1 MDQNT
6 LDAARQNFSLPHD
19 VVQLPSGGI
28 FYKNKNKSV
37 KVGYLTASDEN
48 LLANVGNNNQNVV
61 ISLIR
66 NKLYEPDLKPEDLL
80 ETDIQAILIFLRNTS
95 FGPEYTL
102 VLNDPTTNKNF
113 DHTVI
118 LDELN
123 IKKINQQPDGDGTFT
138 IILPKTNDTVKIKP
152 LTLGETNEIENM
164 IQNYPQGRVAPIVT
178 YRLLKMILEVN
189 GNSDKSKIATYI
201 ESLPIADSKYIRN
214 FIRDNTPSLD
224 LKKTVKAPSGELVTY
239 DVTFG
244 VEFFRPFF

>member
-123 IKKINQQPDGDGTFT
+123 IKKINQQPDSDGTFT
-138 IILPKTNDTVKIKP
+138 IILPKTNDTIKIKP